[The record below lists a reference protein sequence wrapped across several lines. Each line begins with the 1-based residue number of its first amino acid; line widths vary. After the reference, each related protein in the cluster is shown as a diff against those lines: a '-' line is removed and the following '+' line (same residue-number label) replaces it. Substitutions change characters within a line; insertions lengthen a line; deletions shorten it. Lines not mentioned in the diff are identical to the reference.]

1 MSTGQISLGIII
13 FYLVA
18 MLVITVWNG
27 HKKKQKSAE
36 GFFLANRGVSSVL
49 LPLTMIA
56 AMQST
61 FAFLGAPGMYYT
73 HGIPY
78 IVMVLSQVWVALMVV
93 YFGNK
98 IRILA
103 KEKGYMSL
111 GDYLQDRYKSKY
123 LKVLASCISV
133 LMTMVFLSMQYVG
146 NARAMSIVSGN
157 AISYTA
163 AIIVSILFSLMYVLI
178 GGAGGVVLL
187 DAIQAVILMVGIVL
201 AAWIAIAPVGG
212 IKELLQ
218 GSLHRHRNS
227 YQDQAHRGFIQINT
241 GLCSFGTSIWN
252 LVLSSY
258 LEQVSDGKGRGC
270 HCKIC
275 YQYPGFPDPDLWICN
290 FIYWSGRTF
299 TGNTRAGRCS

>member
-212 IKELLQ
+212 IKELFTGIIAQAPELLSRPGAQ
-218 GSLHRHRNS
+218 GL
-227 YQDQAHRGFIQINT
+227 YTDKYWVMQF
-241 GLCSFGTSIWN
+241 
-252 LVLSSY
+252 LVLPF
-258 LEQVSDGKGRGC
+258 GIWFC
-270 HCKIC
+270 PHI
-275 YQYPGFPDPDLWICN
+275 
-290 FIYWSGRTF
+290 WSKSLM
-299 TGNTRAGRCS
+299 AKL